1 MKTMIVL
8 CGLSLMFAT
17 SGFSQKNDTVPVQKK
32 TVQPPDTAF
41 KNPIYKGPA
50 EIDSLNRTDSLRG
63 GKRVTPIDRY
73 REDTIPKRKE
83 K

>member
-1 MKTMIVL
+1 MKTMIIL
-8 CGLSLMFAT
+8 FGLSLIFIT
-17 SGFSQKNDTVPVQKK
+17 SGFSQKRDTVPVQKK

-50 EIDSLNRTDSLRG
+50 EIDSVNRTDSLRG
-63 GKRVTPIDRY
+63 GKRVIPIERY
-73 REDTIPKRKE
+73 REDTIPRRKE